1 MLTGEQ
7 LFGSVVD
14 VVGTAGPAPFEPS
27 LRLGCLESGGV
38 VKGLTARQQAILSY
52 ILDSIADKGRF
63 PSFREIAREFRLSS
77 VATVAQHL
85 GALVDKG
92 YLHRDGRKLTPAP
105 RIRRDRGVPI
115 VGRVAAG
122 RPISAIE
129 HLEGHLNWNTLSS
142 RGRFAVQVQ
151 GDSMKDEGIL
161 DGDLVIVQPSETA
174 QTGDLVVAYIGDEQ
188 EATVKRFHQKP
199 DHIELRPANPD
210 YRPIRVPAEDPYFR
224 LAGRVVGMVR
234 RF

>member
-1 MLTGEQ
+1 M
-7 LFGSVVD
+7 
-14 VVGTAGPAPFEPS
+14 
-27 LRLGCLESGGV
+27 
-38 VKGLTARQQAILSY
+38 KGLTARQQAILSY
-52 ILDSIADKGRF
+52 ILDSIADLGRF

-85 GALVDKG
+85 NALVDKG
-92 YLHRDGRKLTPAP
+92 YLHREGRKLMPAP

-122 RPISAIE
+122 RPIAAIE
-129 HLEGHLNWNTLSS
+129 HLEGHLDWNSLGAQ
-142 RGRFAVQVQ
+142 GRFAVQVQ
-151 GDSMKDEGIL
+151 GDSMNGEGIL
-161 DGDLVIVQPSETA
+161 DGDLVIVQPADTA
-174 QTGDLVVAYIGDEQ
+174 RNGDLVVAYLGDEQ

-199 DHIELRPANPD
+199 GHVELRPANPD
-210 YRPIRVPAEDPYFR
+210 YRPIRVPDDDLHFR